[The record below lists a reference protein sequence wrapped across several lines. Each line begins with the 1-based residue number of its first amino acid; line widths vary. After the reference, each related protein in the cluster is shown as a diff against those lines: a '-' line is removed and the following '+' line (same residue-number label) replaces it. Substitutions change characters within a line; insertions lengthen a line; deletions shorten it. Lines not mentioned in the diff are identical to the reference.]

1 MIVADASAILE
12 LLLQSDVAPVIET
25 RLFASGETI
34 HVPALLDLEVAQV
47 MRRYVLRSELSVAR
61 ARASLDVLA
70 GLPMERH
77 LHESLINRIWELR
90 ENLMVHDGAYVALAE
105 GLRATLVTC
114 DAKLANASGISAR
127 VELIRR
133 TS

>member
-12 LLLQSDVAPVIET
+12 LLLQSDSAPAIES
-25 RLFASGETI
+25 RLFAGGDAI

-47 MRRYVLRSELSVAR
+47 LRRYVLREDMTAAR
-61 ARASLDVLA
+61 ARMAIDVLQ

-77 LHESLINRIWELR
+77 LHEPLLGRIWELR
-90 ENLMVHDGAYVALAE
+90 EKFTVYDACYVALAE

-114 DAKLANASGISAR
+114 DARLAKAPGIRAPI
-127 VELIRR
+127 ELLGQ
-133 TS
+133 

>member
-12 LLLQSDVAPVIET
+12 LLLQSDSAPAIES
-25 RLFASGETI
+25 RLFAGGDAI

-47 MRRYVLRSELSVAR
+47 LRRYVLREDMTAAR
-61 ARASLDVLA
+61 ARVAIEVLQ

-77 LHESLINRIWELR
+77 LHEPLLLRIWELR
-90 ENLMVHDGAYVALAE
+90 ENLTVYDACYVALAE

-114 DAKLANASGISAR
+114 DARLAKAPGIRAPI
-127 VELIRR
+127 ELLGQ
-133 TS
+133 

>member
-12 LLLQSDVAPVIET
+12 LLLQSDVAPAIET

-90 ENLMVHDGAYVALAE
+90 ENLTVYDGAYVALAE

-114 DAKLANASGISAR
+114 DATLANASGIRAR

-133 TS
+133 ES